1 MKQRLTILSHKIEST
16 YSFESQESLQA
27 TAEKEAAETAVRNA
41 LEFYNQKSLDVV
53 KALDQAN

>member
-1 MKQRLTILSHKIEST
+1 MQQRLRDLISRIDST
-16 YSFESQESLQA
+16 SSFESQESLQA
-27 TAEKEAAETAVRNA
+27 SAEKEAAETAVHNA